1 MPGPEQVI
9 RAAVT
14 LPITVGLG
22 ITRRVIGLAEG
33 LLPSGDEPD
42 TAPLPTDDVDVLIAT
57 DDAMTRDRDPVE
69 EAPLLPDDDLEGHVE
84 PEVEVVAESA
94 DEEATEPPGAE
105 VHVDEAVR
113 KITRT
118 PSSPS

>member
-33 LLPSGDEPD
+33 LLPGGDEPD

-94 DEEATEPPGAE
+94 DEEATERPGAE

-113 KITRT
+113 KVTRT